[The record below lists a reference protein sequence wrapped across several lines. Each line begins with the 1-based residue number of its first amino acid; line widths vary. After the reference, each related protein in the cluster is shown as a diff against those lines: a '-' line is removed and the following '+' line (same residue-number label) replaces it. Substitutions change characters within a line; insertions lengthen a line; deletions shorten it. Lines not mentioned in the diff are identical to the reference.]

1 MKHGKKIIF
10 AVFLIV
16 LFTPILVK
24 SLKLIDEKPLGG
36 VFVTV
41 DNPNFNDSTWF
52 SGDYQKQKEL
62 YLNENLGYRKTLI
75 RLNNQIDFTLFNK
88 NSAEKIVIGK
98 ENYLFENNYISATT
112 GEDYIGDK
120 NVNNKIQQA
129 KKAQDIL
136 ADNGIKL
143 LYVFA
148 PGKATFYKDK
158 IPDKYFS
165 KGQDPTTNYSQFKA
179 ACDQNNIN
187 YIDFNSWFLN
197 MKDTASYPLFP
208 KAGIHWSY
216 YGMYLCADSLI
227 KKMETDLNKD
237 LPELNLASLEVST
250 EQRYTEYDLGNMMNL
265 LFPIET
271 YDLAYPAYAYEQEGK
286 HRPNTLVIGDSFYW
300 NMYYSGIPA
309 NVFNGLE
316 FWYYNSKYYNDGT
329 STPKREVRT
338 LDYLEEI
345 FKYEYI
351 IILQTDGGLNN
362 FGFGFFNQLVTY
374 SNEGSVPEGVIN
386 YIKTINSDPKWL
398 ESIKIKAQ
406 ERGIT
411 LDEMIL
417 IDARYMYEQE
427 KSMQ

>member
-10 AVFLIV
+10 AVFLLA

-24 SLKLIDEKPLGG
+24 SLRLINEKPLGG
-36 VFVTV
+36 VFEPVEEPILT
-41 DNPNFNDSTWF
+41 DSTWF
-52 SGDYQKQKEL
+52 SGDFQKQKEL

-75 RLNNQIDFTLFNK
+75 RINNQIDFSFFNK

-120 NVNNKIQQA
+120 EVNNKVQQA
-129 KKAQDIL
+129 KEAQDIL
-136 ADNGIKL
+136 ANNGIKL

-148 PGKATFYKDK
+148 PGKGTFFKDK
-158 IPDKYFS
+158 IPDKYFT
-165 KGQDPTTNYSQFKA
+165 KGQNTTTNYSQFKI
-179 ACDQNNIN
+179 ACEKNDIN

-237 LPELNLASLEVST
+237 LPEVSLASIEVST
-250 EQRYTEYDLGNMMNL
+250 EQRYTEYDLGDMMNL

-286 HRPNTLVIGDSFYW
+286 HRPNTLVVGDSFYW
-300 NMYYSGIPA
+300 NMYYSGIPG

-316 FWYYNSKYYNDGT
+316 FWYYNSKYFNDGT
-329 STPKREVRT
+329 SKAKCQVAS

-351 IILQTDGGLNN
+351 IVLQTDGGLNN

-374 SNEGSVPEGVIN
+374 SNEGSIPDGVRN
-386 YIKTINSDPKWL
+386 YIKAINGDPKWL
-398 ESIKIKAQ
+398 ESISNKAQ
-406 ERGIT
+406 ERSIT

-427 KSMQ
+427 KSKQ